1 MRLVAASAVSVI
13 VAATA
18 AFAQSPHS
26 GYGNW
31 FGYGE
36 RGDLIV
42 MTVKSRPGLMIG
54 CKQGAL
60 SLALLSTEKRDDGL
74 TAGDL
79 QQDLADRDPAAPRPG
94 RWLASTARPGSEAH
108 ARARGAHLGPVPGRA
123 PCRPSSP
130 HTGAD
135 RSGATRAPAGY
146 ARTRPHR
153 AGTAARAPWSCRR
166 SRWTG
171 RSCSHWRSAP
181 GRSARPRTGP
191 DGHR

>member
-74 TAGDL
+74 TAGEEL
-79 QQDLADRDPAAPRPG
+79 SVRFQADRAAPVETKG
-94 RWLASTARPGSEAH
+94 
-108 ARARGAHLGPVPGRA
+108 RARNVRSLDVEDASSIVRQIKDAKRVTFEIATASGKRFVRRYDVNGAQRALGQI
-123 PCRPSSP
+123 
-130 HTGAD
+130 
-135 RSGATRAPAGY
+135 
-146 ARTRPHR
+146 
-153 AGTAARAPWSCRR
+153 AAHCPF
-166 SRWTG
+166 
-171 RSCSHWRSAP
+171 
-181 GRSARPRTGP
+181 
-191 DGHR
+191 